1 MKVISVVIPCYNVE
15 SKIIKCIDSL
25 KAQSYKNF
33 KCYLIDDGSTDDTAI
48 SIKKAIKNDSRF
60 EYVYKEN
67 GGQASARNRGID
79 LSSTKYITFIDS
91 DDYIHPDYLL
101 KLYTP
106 FSYSNE
112 VQLSACFFERIYE
125 NKKSINSFNE
135 TDLYLSKYPA
145 VWGKMFLLD
154 LINEKKIRFPLGLW
168 YEDLCFFT
176 EYMSYV
182 MNISIVNDSLY
193 YYMQNPNSVMY
204 TYSDKIY
211 DIFKIFDILKTKTIN
226 KERLGYIMIYHI
238 LIGTIFRVSFKPNF
252 DKNEI
257 QSIMSEFNKQ
267 YPSWNKNKYI
277 KKCMPLFYRIYLVS
291 LAHGNYLLIYYILS
305 KLNKYLYL

>member
-125 NKKSINSFNE
+125 NKKSINS
-135 TDLYLSKYPA
+135 
-145 VWGKMFLLD
+145 
-154 LINEKKIRFPLGLW
+154 
-168 YEDLCFFT
+168 
-176 EYMSYV
+176 
-182 MNISIVNDSLY
+182 
-193 YYMQNPNSVMY
+193 
-204 TYSDKIY
+204 
-211 DIFKIFDILKTKTIN
+211 
-226 KERLGYIMIYHI
+226 
-238 LIGTIFRVSFKPNF
+238 
-252 DKNEI
+252 
-257 QSIMSEFNKQ
+257 
-267 YPSWNKNKYI
+267 
-277 KKCMPLFYRIYLVS
+277 
-291 LAHGNYLLIYYILS
+291 
-305 KLNKYLYL
+305 